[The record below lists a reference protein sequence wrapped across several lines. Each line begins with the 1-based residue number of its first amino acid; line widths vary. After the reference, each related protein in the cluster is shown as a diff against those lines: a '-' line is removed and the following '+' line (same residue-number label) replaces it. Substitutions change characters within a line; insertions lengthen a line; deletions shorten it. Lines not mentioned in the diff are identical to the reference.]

1 MKQWIATSTCLYGSV
16 SLKRLRYFWA
26 AMITLSLEGQVPLDC
41 LHPLLNA
48 MLRQIQNV
56 LFFCYRLILCPSFKE
71 PFQWYN
77 KISARGPGWNFEF
90 HALSDISHAV
100 IFSWS
105 RFMFWFLHTSTWAS
119 KFTST
124 YASLGVKCLCHL
136 SYFLQQWV
144 MLRLDSGFHPGG
156 DMGWC
161 INYLSLHNKWPPKL
175 SGLKQYMPIILLSF
189 FVNQESSDA

>member
-1 MKQWIATSTCLYGSV
+1 MQKKAIPWASGLPVNEIYSLFLDLRGPYSKYNIFMKQWIATSTCLYGSV

-100 IFSWS
+100 IFS
-105 RFMFWFLHTSTWAS
+105 
-119 KFTST
+119 
-124 YASLGVKCLCHL
+124 
-136 SYFLQQWV
+136 
-144 MLRLDSGFHPGG
+144 
-156 DMGWC
+156 
-161 INYLSLHNKWPPKL
+161 
-175 SGLKQYMPIILLSF
+175 
-189 FVNQESSDA
+189 